1 MREAF
6 AEYDGKL
13 PQPSG
18 ALRETVEDVRRAM
31 AEGGAALAFI
41 GETGVGSARY
51 LLEADALYVGRVA
64 VLPGYRRRGIASA
77 LMAFM
82 EQHAREMGLT
92 RVHIGV
98 RESLPSNLALY
109 ESLGYE
115 RVNVE
120 PHDADRSWTMI
131 KPLSGQ

>member
-6 AEYDGKL
+6 AEYDGRL

-18 ALRETVEDVRRAM
+18 ALRETLSDVRAAM
-31 AEGGAALAFI
+31 ARGGAALAFI
-41 GETGVGSARY
+41 GETAVGSARY
-51 LLEADALYVGRVA
+51 LPEPDALYVGRVA
-64 VLPGYRRRGIASA
+64 VLPEYRRRGIASA
-77 LMAFM
+77 LMDFL
-82 EQHAREMGLT
+82 EDHAVSMGRT

-109 ESLGYE
+109 ESLGYQ
-115 RVNVE
+115 RIKVE
-120 PHDADRSWTMI
+120 PHGADRSWTMI